1 MKNSFT
7 QSSLFRPVSSMEHSQ
22 EKNKKVS
29 STTLPLFRSSS
40 SLFQCPHD
48 CFVEENTDGED
59 MRSLAVIVQQ
69 QIGDRIDS
77 LIWIILS
84 FSESSLEISRPG
96 FQA

>member
-7 QSSLFRPVSSMEHSQ
+7 QSSLFRPVSSMEHSE
-22 EKNKKVS
+22 EKNKKMS

>member
-1 MKNSFT
+1 
-7 QSSLFRPVSSMEHSQ
+7 MEHSQ

-29 STTLPLFRSSS
+29 TTTLPLFRSSS

-69 QIGDRIDS
+69 QIGDKIDTLDRS
-77 LIWIILS
+77 DMDTVLTKILNTTI
-84 FSESSLEISRPG
+84 SER
-96 FQA
+96 ARK